1 MNIIRIIL
9 LICLLSTMACTHL
22 PPAHRQPPAQPSAST
37 AYYHYSLGVQAI
49 LRGDLDGAID
59 EYNRALSL
67 DSRSPY
73 LLTELATLYLR
84 KKNTDEALSLL
95 KRALTVDPDYI
106 DAHLLLAGTYSKLK
120 QYDLAIASYNS
131 VIALDAGKLEA
142 YLFLGLL
149 YREQKEY
156 SAAIATL
163 KDLLKIED
171 DNLMGTYYLAKI
183 YSDMKSFDDAEM
195 FFKKSLAIK
204 PSFEPALTD
213 LAHLYEIRK
222 DDAGAVHYFSSF
234 VNEHPSSVNARL
246 YLGKTL
252 FRQDRYSEAV
262 EEFLQILKVNGSHME
277 ARYSLGL
284 AYLFGGDEYQKAIKE
299 FEAVLAKFPRDG
311 RTRYFLASAYEK
323 DGQRAPAFEAFKAVP
338 RDSDLYTS
346 ARTRMALILKGE
358 HRIPEAIDLISKT
371 IAVAGDEA
379 DLYGLLASLY
389 DAKGEPGRA
398 EKVLQEALERF
409 PDDIDLHYKL
419 GLLYEKTN
427 RFTDSVKEM
436 REILKI
442 DENNA
447 EALNFIGY
455 GYVDRGIHLDE
466 AEILIQR
473 AVALEPDNG
482 FITDSL
488 GWLYFK
494 TGRLE
499 LAIEYLEKASG
510 ILPED
515 PTITEHLGDAY
526 RKAGMTERA
535 RRMYLRALRLGPLK
549 KDILR
554 HKIDQLKGD

>member
-1 MNIIRIIL
+1 MKIIRIVL
-9 LICLLSTMACTHL
+9 LICLLSTTACTHL
-22 PPAHRQPPAQPSAST
+22 PPAHRQPAAEPSVST
-37 AYYHYSLGVQAI
+37 AYYHYSLGVQAV

-59 EYNRALSL
+59 EYNGALSL
-67 DSRSPY
+67 DPRSPY
-73 LLTELATLYLR
+73 LLTEMATLYLR

-95 KRALTVDPDYI
+95 KRALTEDPDYI

-120 QYDLAIASYNS
+120 QYDLAIASYKK
-131 VIALDAGKLEA
+131 VIALDAKKLEA

-156 SAAIATL
+156 SAAIVIL
-163 KDLLKIED
+163 KDLLKIEG
-171 DNLMGTYYLAKI
+171 DNLMGNYYLAKI
-183 YSDMKSFDDAEM
+183 YSDMKSFDEAKI

-213 LAHLYEIRK
+213 LAHLYEISK
-222 DDAGAVHYFSSF
+222 DDAGAVHYFTSF
-234 VNEHPSSVNARL
+234 VKEHPTSANARL

-252 FRQDRYSEAV
+252 FRQDRYGEAA
-262 EEFLQILKVNGSHME
+262 EEFLQVLKVDGSQME

-284 AYLFGGDEYQKAIKE
+284 AYLFGGGKYQKAIEE
-299 FEAVLAKFPRDG
+299 FQAVLAQFPRDS
-311 RTRYFLASAYEK
+311 RSRYFLASAYEK
-323 DGQRAPAFEAFKAVP
+323 DGQQAQAFETFKAVP
-338 RDSDLYTS
+338 QDSELYTS

-358 HRIPEAIDLISKT
+358 HRIPEAIDLISKA
-371 IAVAGDEA
+371 IAVVGDEA

-398 EKVLQEALERF
+398 EKTLHEALERF
-409 PDDIDLHYKL
+409 PDNIDLRYKL
-419 GLLYEKTN
+419 GILYEKTN

-436 REILKI
+436 KEILKI

-455 GYVDRGIHLDE
+455 GYVDREIHLDE
-466 AEILIQR
+466 AEILIKK

-494 TGRLE
+494 TDRLE
-499 LAIEYLEKASG
+499 LAIEYLEKASAM
-510 ILPED
+510 LPED

-526 RKAGMTERA
+526 RKAGMKEMA
-535 RRMYLRALRLGPLK
+535 RRMYLKALRLGPLK
-549 KDILR
+549 KEILR
-554 HKIDQLKGD
+554 QKIDQLNSD